1 MSRNLR
7 FWKQWGYVDSPGIS
21 TRFLPDETPAL
32 VAEGGEQDLISRKEA
47 IEALQLELGAQVG
60 AYAEQVEREPD
71 NILASNYLGG
81 RVYQAEENILL
92 IKALGNPPESEM
104 QCEHTEWEPG
114 GLAAF
119 LEERM
124 NWTVTHCPWC
134 GESLAPGVPEPP
146 QHVHDFG
153 EWKTEMADSYGR
165 YRGRRTCVCG
175 DSEVTESG
183 GHANTS
189 GKPDS
194 ANAPTGLT
202 RGRLDDLIDETL
214 RGEFE
219 PETAW
224 QEEIARLACEM
235 FRDEILKSLLESSS
249 APTPEREN

>member
-134 GESLAPGVPEPP
+134 GESLAPGVPEPLN
-146 QHVHDFG
+146 DA
-153 EWKTEMADSYGR
+153 E
-165 YRGRRTCVCG
+165 
-175 DSEVTESG
+175 SECACQDMSQAFIG
-183 GHANTS
+183 NHL
-189 GKPDS
+189 PDCEFNPFIS
-194 ANAPTGLT
+194 SAPTGLT
-202 RGRLDDLIDETL
+202 EREIIEKVRARCLQTIGQLDK
-214 RGEFE
+214 GASEFRV
-219 PETAW
+219 
-224 QEEIARLACEM
+224 EEASDILA
-235 FRDEILKSLLESSS
+235 ILESSS